1 MAKANSLFAPGAS
14 NGISGVTLK
23 SHLLKKQII
32 SSMASEPLLTVAELS
47 QKLNVSTPTIT
58 KLIVEL
64 IGNGYIRDMGKIE
77 TSGGRRPVSFALN
90 DDSGYFLGIEVANGC
105 LRFALCDM
113 NGNIIKHMIMDE
125 VYSMT
130 SAETLDRIVTH
141 IDEAIESFGI
151 DRSKILGQGLTVRGR
166 VDSVGGYSYNFL
178 NMGHTP
184 LSTIMYERT
193 GIHTII
199 ENDTRAVAFAE
210 YVINGDNRD
219 ENRLFIYVDRGIG
232 VGIIIGGELFY
243 GKSGFSGEFG
253 HIPFFDNQIICHCG
267 KKGCLETETSGV
279 ALENAF
285 IKSIKDGRASI
296 LSDKAKSGLKID
308 FTEIVEAA
316 IKDDML
322 SIELLGI
329 IGEKLGRGIGILMNL
344 FNPDSVVIGGGLAL
358 AGDHLLLPVRTA
370 LAKYSLSLVNND
382 SQLRLSTLGDV
393 GGVVGAALLT
403 RHHILCEDM

>member
-1 MAKANSLFAPGAS
+1 MAKTYSLFSPEALNALG
-14 NGISGVTLK
+14 GVVLK

-32 SSMASEPLLTVAELS
+32 SSLANEPLLTVAELS
-47 QKLNVSTPTIT
+47 QRLNVSTPTIT
-58 KLIVEL
+58 KLILEL
-64 IGNGYIRDMGKIE
+64 VNEGYIRDMGKIE

-90 DDSGYFLGIEVANGC
+90 DDSGYFLGVEVANGC

-113 NGNIIKHMIMDE
+113 NGNIVKHTALDE
-125 VYSMT
+125 VYSMS
-130 SAETLDRIVTH
+130 SADTLDKIVVH
-141 IDEAIESFGI
+141 IEEAISNFGVER
-151 DRSKILGQGLTVRGR
+151 DKILGQGITVRGR
-166 VDSVGGYSYNFL
+166 VDSIGGYSYNFL
-178 NMGHTP
+178 KMGHTP

-193 GIHTII
+193 GSRTII

-232 VGIIIGGELFY
+232 VGIIINGQLYY

-267 KKGCLETETSGV
+267 KKGCLETEASGV
-279 ALENAF
+279 ALENAL
-285 IKSIKDGRASI
+285 IKSIKEGRASI
-296 LSDKAKSGLKID
+296 LSDKVDNNQKID
-308 FTEIVEAA
+308 FNEIVDAA
-316 IKDDML
+316 IKDDVL
-322 SIELLGI
+322 CIELLGA

-344 FNPDSVVIGGGLAL
+344 FNPDSVVIGGGLAK
-358 AGDHLLLPVRTA
+358 AGDYLLLPVRTA

-382 SQLRLSTLGDV
+382 SQLRLSNLGDI

-403 RHHILCEDM
+403 RHHILCEEM